1 MWNHIISGF
10 RIEPRKKSRAPLKNR
25 LPEIKILII
34 DELSIVSS
42 DLGTDIDSRFG
53 EIFTMIPLKK
63 HMLVFQLWM

>member
-1 MWNHIISGF
+1 MWNHIISDF
-10 RIEPRKKSRAPLKNR
+10 QIEPRKKSKAPLKNR

-53 EIFTMIPLKK
+53 EIFTMIP
-63 HMLVFQLWM
+63 

>member
-1 MWNHIISGF
+1 MKPHSGF
-10 RIEPRKKSRAPLKNR
+10 QIEPRKKSKAPLKNR

-53 EIFTMIPLKK
+53 EIFTMIP
-63 HMLVFQLWM
+63 